1 MLETQWVISFG
12 NWFVALKTSGA
23 PSVSGISVKYRL
35 NCFHTPLLSLQISI
49 TERTGTRLE
58 YLKWYN
64 IIYNKVHCLEFCLVF

>member
-23 PSVSGISVKYRL
+23 PVVGGISVKYRP

-49 TERTGTRLE
+49 TEGTGT
-58 YLKWYN
+58 LKPVWR
-64 IIYNKVHCLEFCLVF
+64 IIYDIIF